1 MTELEYFKRL
11 EFRIS
16 RELSGMARAELRR
29 CWCDVFLPEKFVVT
43 GKGCHIAGRV
53 WMDGGGT
60 QTLWNFVVLL
70 GPSIVER
77 EAVQWAGLL
86 PAEDA
91 TGWLSLD
98 FENRFMK
105 VKPSAALPDGVRVR

>member
-1 MTELEYFKRL
+1 
-11 EFRIS
+11 
-16 RELSGMARAELRR
+16 
-29 CWCDVFLPEKFVVT
+29 
-43 GKGCHIAGRV
+43 
-53 WMDGGGT
+53 MDGGGT

-77 EAVQWAGLL
+77 EAVQWAGLV